1 MKDTINYDGF
11 VSGILQVRP
20 DNFTILGLRTL
31 YDYFEQ
37 LEQDTGEEIE
47 FDPIAICCEFAEYDS
62 LTDLV
67 ADYWVTIPEY
77 KDVDIDY
84 FEEQTIVIPIEKTEG
99 FIIQQF

>member
-37 LEQDTGEEIE
+37 LEQDTGEQIE
-47 FDPIAICCEFAEYDS
+47 FDPIAICCEFAEYDN
-62 LTDLV
+62 L
-67 ADYWVTIPEY
+67 AEFQNDYGEEY
-77 KDVDIDY
+77 ISMEMIEDATTVLRNNSEGGS
-84 FEEQTIVIPIEKTEG
+84 FVIV
-99 FIIQQF
+99 QF